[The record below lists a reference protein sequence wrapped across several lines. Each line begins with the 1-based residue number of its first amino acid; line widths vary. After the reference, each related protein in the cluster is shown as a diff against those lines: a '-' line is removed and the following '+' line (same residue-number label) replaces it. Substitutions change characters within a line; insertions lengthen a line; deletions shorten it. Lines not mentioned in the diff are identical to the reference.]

1 MLDNSVILARLAR
14 LDEYVY
20 RLKRFEYIE
29 LNNYLDDYDIQAV
42 VERSL
47 QLAIQVCIDIANYII
62 ARKKMTF
69 PAEQDNIFMLLGRE
83 GIIPHDLSA
92 RVKVMVN
99 LRNILVHD
107 YAEID
112 AKRVHGIL
120 TKRLKDFSLF
130 SSAVVNFL
138 EKKGM

>member
-1 MLDNSVILARLAR
+1 VLDNSVILARLAR

-20 RLKRFEYIE
+20 RLKRFETIE
-29 LNNYLDDYDIQAV
+29 LNSYLDDYDIQAV
-42 VERSL
+42 VERNL

-69 PAEQDNIFMLLGRE
+69 PAEQDNIFILLGRE
-83 GIIPHDLSA
+83 GIIPQDLSV
-92 RVKVMVN
+92 RVKGMVN

-112 AKRVHGIL
+112 AKRVHGLLIN
-120 TKRLKDFSLF
+120 RLKDFSLF
-130 SSAVVNFL
+130 SSAVVSFL
-138 EKKGM
+138 EKN